1 MTVKYLTLLHFS
13 LSTLEEVEGIGGF
26 GVHVL
31 HNRENIQDVFL
42 CEGRLVPAVKVIL
55 FHQDLEGKQ
64 ERLNQGSS
72 KTRKGHYK
80 LKESYLDTS
89 FD

>member
-42 CEGRLVPAVKVIL
+42 CEGGLVPAVKVIL
-55 FHQDLEGKQ
+55 LYQDLEGKRTR
-64 ERLNQGSS
+64 EVKSRLI
-72 KTRKGHYK
+72 
-80 LKESYLDTS
+80 
-89 FD
+89 